1 MRSGILLF
9 SKGILEFLES
19 LLLQEVLK
27 VTVLRR
33 LKSADAYL

>member
-19 LLLQEVLK
+19 LLLQEVLS
-27 VTVLRR
+27 LS
-33 LKSADAYL
+33 LEG